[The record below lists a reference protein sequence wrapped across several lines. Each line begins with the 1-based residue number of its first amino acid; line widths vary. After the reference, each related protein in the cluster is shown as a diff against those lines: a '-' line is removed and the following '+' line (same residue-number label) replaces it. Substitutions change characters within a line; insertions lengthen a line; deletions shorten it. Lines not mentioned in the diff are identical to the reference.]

1 MNDAL
6 ASVIVGVVGAIC
18 GLLGVLVQRL
28 RAENRDQHSDALSAI
43 EVLHADVLHVRD
55 RLDEHID
62 RHHDNDNDGR

>member
-1 MNDAL
+1 MTTAW

-28 RAENRDQHSDALSAI
+28 RAENRTQHNDALSAI

-62 RHHDNDNDGR
+62 RHHDNDGK